1 MKNVKSKFPVEK
13 ETTIRIEIMELL
25 KNRELSLIEISKIVG
40 ISEKNIIIHIE
51 HIRKSISNSGYFLKI
66 KPAICFSCGFVFR
79 KRDKIKKPTKCPICK
94 SEHIEDPLFKIE
106 KTKM

>member
-25 KNRELSLIEISKIVG
+25 KNKELSMIEISKLVG
-40 ISEKNIIIHIE
+40 ISEKNISNHIE
-51 HIRKSISNSGYFLKI
+51 HIKKSLSNTGYFLKI
-66 KPAICFSCGFVFR
+66 KPAVCLECGYTFR
-79 KRDKIKKPTKCPICK
+79 KREKIKKPTKCPICR